1 MAHETHSEAFFRALI
16 AITELGDA
24 VKYVTHDP
32 ILNPLARPHGSKE
45 DEVLAIGQA
54 IIQILSLAVAR
65 GIPCEE
71 AVKAAYQNW
80 AERDWQKTEAT
91 TEGQIRGITAVSGNT
106 EGQAY
111 VVTNSRRLEM
121 FKSGI
126 LIAPFVQS
134 KQTLFLISHP
144 PLALVT
150 DSGGLMSHPAII
162 ARELGII
169 TVVGT
174 GNATQR
180 IPHGALISVDA
191 REEEGIIKII
201 TPPV

>member
-1 MAHETHSEAFFRALI
+1 MAHETHPEAFFRALL

-32 ILNPLARPHGSKE
+32 NLNPKARPHGSRE
-45 DEVLAIGQA
+45 DEILAIGQA
-54 IIQILSLAVAR
+54 IIQTLSLAVAR

-71 AVKAAYQNW
+71 AIQAAYQNW
-80 AERDWQKTEAT
+80 ADRDWQKTEAT
-91 TEGQIRGITAVSGNT
+91 IEGQIRGITAVPGNI

-111 VVTNSRRLEM
+111 VVTGSRRLEK
-121 FKSGI
+121 FRSGI
-126 LIAPFVQS
+126 LIAPFVES
-134 KQTLFLISHP
+134 KQTHLLTSNP
-144 PLALVT
+144 PLALIT

-169 TVVGT
+169 AIVGT
-174 GNATQR
+174 GNATER

-201 TPPV
+201 TS